1 MAEGWICIHRS
12 IQEHWLWKD
21 KPFSFGQAWVD
32 LLMLANY
39 EDKKTYCKG
48 KLVVCKRGDVN
59 LSLTELSKRW
69 LWDRK
74 KVKKFIML
82 LESDNMVTSNI
93 TKQRTTITIVNYGFY
108 QDIGT
113 TKRTT
118 EGTTITPTTPQRLPI
133 TNKENKDNNSLLD
146 IVGYLNERTGK
157 SFKATSAKTKSV
169 INARLKEGFT
179 VEDFRAVIDKKCDE
193 WLGDPKME
201 QYLRPETL
209 FGTKFEGYLQQKGSS
224 NGRSKNDMGKTNG
237 YNPGKAEGLPDC
249 LSWM

>member
-1 MAEGWICIHRS
+1 MAEGWIKLDR
-12 IQEHWLWKD
+12 QLQNHWLWKQY
-21 KPFSFGQAWVD
+21 PFSYGQAWVD
-32 LLMLANY
+32 LIMLANH
-39 EDKKTYCKG
+39 EDTKIPYKGQMIICEKGTVNRSISSLAERWKWSRDKTRNF
-48 KLVVCKRGDVN
+48 LR
-59 LSLTELSKRW
+59 
-69 LWDRK
+69 
-74 KVKKFIML
+74 L
-82 LESDNMVTSNI
+82 LEADNMCVVNA
-93 TKQRTTITIVNYGFY
+93 TKNRTTITLVNWDKFQVLLATNYTTNSSTDKATSR
-108 QDIGT
+108 QRADI
-113 TKRTT
+113 
-118 EGTTITPTTPQRLPI
+118 
-133 TNKENKDNNSLLD
+133 NKNDKNDNNSLLD
-146 IVGYLNERTGK
+146 IVGYLNERAGK